1 MSETSTT
8 TKANFPIYLDEPA
21 DIDLLSFDAVASAVS
36 DALLDESL
44 DPIALGLSGSWGSG
58 KTSVLRLIA
67 KQLKPEEGKP
77 ASTLVIETDPWRYD
91 PAIGAKESLIG
102 EILTELS
109 GQIVEDEDVGGTAK
123 KLVKRLAK
131 RVDWGKA
138 LQVAAKSS
146 ITMTLPDVE
155 SVLGLIK
162 PKPDD
167 DDPEPISDMVEFR
180 AEFSKLLESEGLAH
194 IRNVVILVDDLDRC
208 LPPTVVETLETIRL
222 FLSVPK
228 MSFVIAA
235 DETRIAEAIAAHFPK
250 PDATSAEEETPSKL
264 YLHKI
269 VQTSVPVPALSDF
282 DTEAYLVLL
291 QVKSGMTREDY
302 DSLVDEVSAA
312 RRSGNPLDDVKALSD
327 GTYVDARATA
337 TRLKP
342 IVHEK
347 TKGNPRRIKRFLND
361 LSIRQN
367 VASKRGITLDPT
379 AIAKLMILE
388 TYFDDEFR
396 TLAGWLSNNSL
407 RDNVRELERQA
418 GTPSEPGLGES
429 ASTPGAKDDE
439 DAKPTAA
446 PAAKPSKA
454 VEETKPKFTDN
465 FIRWARVLPSL
476 SDKDIASYLVFAA
489 SFNSDVVISAGGLS
503 ARVKDVATRLLSSS
517 ISDNRSI
524 KDEMIVALA
533 DEDAK
538 ALVKHIGAVVV
549 DRPDRQTPGITA
561 ILRFARLR
569 PDCVT
574 PASTALKRVPP
585 KELKPGAVLQVK
597 PGDPQPVIEQ
607 MTKLVEANGGSE
619 LVGSLDVALER
630 N

>member
-1 MSETSTT
+1 MSESGADP
-8 TKANFPIYLDEPA
+8 KYPIYLDEPA
-21 DIDLLSFDAVASAVS
+21 DVDLLSFDAVAGAVT
-36 DALLDESL
+36 DALRDETL

-67 KQLKPEEGKP
+67 KQLRPAEGQP
-77 ASTLVIETDPWRYD
+77 VSTLVIETDPWRYD

-109 GQIVEDEDVGGTAK
+109 GQIIEDEDTGSKAK

-138 LQVAAKSS
+138 LQIAAKSS
-146 ITMTLPDVE
+146 ITMALPDVE

-167 DDPEPISDMVEFR
+167 DDPEPISDMVQFR
-180 AEFSKLLESEGLAH
+180 AEFNELLQSDGLAH
-194 IRNVVILVDDLDRC
+194 IQNVVILVDDLDRC

-235 DETRIAEAIAAHFPK
+235 DETRIAEAIAEHFPQTD
-250 PDATSAEEETPSKL
+250 PADVDEESPSKL

-291 QVKSGMTREDY
+291 QVKSSVSPKDY
-302 DSLVDEVSAA
+302 DVLVDAVATARRDGKPLDGVSALSAGQYVEA
-312 RRSGNPLDDVKALSD
+312 R
-327 GTYVDARATA
+327 TTA

-367 VASKRGITLDPT
+367 IAAKRGITLDPT

-388 TYFDDEFR
+388 AYFAEEFR

-407 RDNVRELERQA
+407 RDNIRELERQA
-418 GTPSEPGLGES
+418 GTASEPTSGET
-429 ASTPGAKDDE
+429 ASTPEVDGEKKGAKVAGATALKSAKAA
-439 DAKPTAA
+439 DAKKTD
-446 PAAKPSKA
+446 
-454 VEETKPKFTDN
+454 FTDN

-476 SDKDIASYLVFAA
+476 SDKDLASYLVFAA
-489 SFNSDVVISAGGLS
+489 SFKSDIVISTGGLP
-503 ARVKDVATRLLSSS
+503 ARSKDIATRLLSSS

-524 KDEMIVALA
+524 KDEMIAALA

-538 ALVKHIGAVVV
+538 QLVRHIGAVII
-549 DRPDRQTPGITA
+549 DRPDRQTAGITA

-569 PDCVT
+569 SECVD
-574 PASTALKRVPP
+574 TAAAVLKRVPP

-597 PGDPQPVIEQ
+597 PGDPQAVIEQ

-619 LVGSLDVALER
+619 LTGALDVALER

>member
-1 MSETSTT
+1 MSEPGSDP
-8 TKANFPIYLDEPA
+8 KYPIYLDEPA
-21 DIDLLSFDAVASAVS
+21 DVDLLSFDAVAGAVT
-36 DALLDESL
+36 DALRDETL

-67 KQLKPEEGKP
+67 KQLKPAEGQP
-77 ASTLVIETDPWRYD
+77 VSTLVIETDPWRYD

-102 EILTELS
+102 EILTKLS
-109 GQIVEDEDVGGTAK
+109 GQIVEDEDTGSKAK

-146 ITMTLPDVE
+146 ITMTLPDVD

-180 AEFSKLLESEGLAH
+180 AEFNELLQSDGLAH
-194 IRNVVILVDDLDRC
+194 IQNVVILVDDLDRC

-235 DETRIAEAIAAHFPK
+235 DETRIAEAIAAHFPRT
-250 PDATSAEEETPSKL
+250 DQTDDDEESPSKL

-302 DSLVDEVSAA
+302 DTLVNEVSDA
-312 RRSGNPLDDVKALSD
+312 RRSGNPLDDVKALSAEQ
-327 GTYVDARATA
+327 YVAARATA

-361 LSIRQN
+361 LSVRQN
-367 VASKRGITLDPT
+367 VAAKRGITLDPT

-388 TYFDDEFR
+388 AYFDDEFR
-396 TLAGWLSNNSL
+396 MLAGWLSNNSL

-418 GTPSEPGLGES
+418 GTPSDTESGEPASPPDADGEKEV
-429 ASTPGAKDDE
+429 ARAAATTKGAKAG
-439 DAKPTAA
+439 DA
-446 PAAKPSKA
+446 S
-454 VEETKPKFTDN
+454 KPKFTDN

-476 SDKDIASYLVFAA
+476 SDKDIASYGVFPL
-489 SFNSDVVISAGGLS
+489 N
-503 ARVKDVATRLLSSS
+503 
-517 ISDNRSI
+517 
-524 KDEMIVALA
+524 
-533 DEDAK
+533 
-538 ALVKHIGAVVV
+538 
-549 DRPDRQTPGITA
+549 
-561 ILRFARLR
+561 
-569 PDCVT
+569 
-574 PASTALKRVPP
+574 
-585 KELKPGAVLQVK
+585 
-597 PGDPQPVIEQ
+597 
-607 MTKLVEANGGSE
+607 
-619 LVGSLDVALER
+619 
-630 N
+630 

>member
-1 MSETSTT
+1 MSTPGSE
-8 TKANFPIYLDEPA
+8 NGFPIYLDEPA
-21 DIDLLSFDAVASAVS
+21 DIDLLSFDAVAGAVT
-36 DALLDESL
+36 DALRDETL

-67 KQLKPEEGKP
+67 KQLRPGDGQQV
-77 ASTLVIETDPWRYD
+77 STMVIETDPWRYD

-102 EILTELS
+102 EVLTELS

-138 LQVAAKSS
+138 LQIAARSS

-180 AEFSKLLESEGLAH
+180 AEFKELLQSDGLAH
-194 IRNVVILVDDLDRC
+194 IQNVVILVDDLDRC

-235 DETRIAEAIAAHFPK
+235 DETRIAEAIASHFPQTD
-250 PDATSAEEETPSKL
+250 PADVDEESPSKL

-302 DSLVDEVSAA
+302 DKLVGEVSAA
-312 RRSGNPLDDVKALSD
+312 RRSGKPLDDVKALSVD
-327 GTYVDARATA
+327 QYVDARATA

-367 VASKRGITLDPT
+367 IASKRGIMLDPT

-388 TYFDDEFR
+388 AYFDDEFR
-396 TLAGWLSNNSL
+396 MLAGWLSNNSL

-418 GTPSEPGLGES
+418 GTPSEIDSGES
-429 ASTPGAKDDE
+429 ASPPDADGEKKATKLAGTAAAKD
-439 DAKPTAA
+439 AKAGEA
-446 PAAKPSKA
+446 S
-454 VEETKPKFTDN
+454 KPKFTDN

-489 SFNSDVVISAGGLS
+489 SFNSDVVISTGGLS
-503 ARVKDVATRLLSSS
+503 ARVKDVATRLLSPS

-524 KDEMIVALA
+524 KNEMIAALA

-538 ALVKHIGAVVV
+538 ALVKHIGAVII
-549 DRPDRQTPGITA
+549 DRPDRQTAGITA

-569 PDCVT
+569 PECVEL
-574 PASTALKRVPP
+574 ACAVLKRVPP

-597 PGDPQPVIEQ
+597 QGDPQPVIEQ

-619 LVGSLDVALER
+619 LAGSLDVALER